1 MSTLVRWIDQ
11 HLYRDYSDHWD
22 DELFRRSILQTIE
35 ADWDILDLGA
45 GAGVVRQMNFRG
57 QVQRVYGVDPDRR
70 VLDNAALDD
79 AKVGAG
85 DAIPFH
91 NEAFDL
97 VFADNVLEHL
107 EIPRPSF
114 ARSGGR

>member
-57 QVQRVYGVDPDRR
+57 QVQRVCGVDPDRR
-70 VLDNAALDD
+70 VLDNAALDE
-79 AKVGAG
+79 AKVGRETRSPLTTNPSTWSLPTTCSSTWK
-85 DAIPFH
+85 I
-91 NEAFDL
+91 L
-97 VFADNVLEHL
+97 
-107 EIPRPSF
+107 RPSF